1 MNDNEMHSEDRESVP
16 PEAEAKR
23 KPHKLLIAAA
33 ITLAAGLAILVP
45 ALILG
50 DPFLAVLAIMCAC
63 AAIVL
68 LIIWLIRRFAYTREH
83 KLRTNALVPVFSVVA
98 YLLTP
103 AFLFAGLSIVFFVY
117 VIGGLLLIVALA
129 LPFLALALGKLHYA
143 FAEHEPVYAVFGGA
157 AAGKGVCLSGG
168 APEREARDSSVPDRV
183 FFPLFL

>member
-1 MNDNEMHSEDRESVP
+1 MNDNEMRNEDRESVP

-129 LPFLALALGKLHYA
+129 LPLLALALGIIGIALNTKKSKGWLA
-143 FAEHEPVYAVFGGA
+143 LSIVGTALPVASVAVLAILFGS
-157 AAGKGVCLSGG
+157 GVAVISLM
-168 APEREARDSSVPDRV
+168 
-183 FFPLFL
+183 

>member
-83 KLRTNALVPVFSVVA
+83 KLRTNALDPVFSVVA

-129 LPFLALALGKLHYA
+129 LPLLALALGIIGITLNAKKSKGWLA
-143 FAEHEPVYAVFGGA
+143 LSIVGA
-157 AAGKGVCLSGG
+157 ALPVASVAVLAILFGSGVAVISLM
-168 APEREARDSSVPDRV
+168 
-183 FFPLFL
+183 